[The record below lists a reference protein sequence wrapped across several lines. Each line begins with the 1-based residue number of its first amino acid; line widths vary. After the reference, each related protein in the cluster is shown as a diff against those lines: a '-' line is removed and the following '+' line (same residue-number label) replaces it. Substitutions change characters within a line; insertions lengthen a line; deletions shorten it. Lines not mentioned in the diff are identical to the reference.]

1 MTLFEDLKWR
11 GLIKDVAGEEADLQK
26 VLDGAP
32 FSFYWGTDPTAD
44 SLHLG
49 HYSSL
54 CMAKRLANAGHHPV
68 LLCGGATGRI
78 GDPRPTAER
87 EIISEERVNA
97 NINGIR
103 NQIKTL
109 VPTAELVDN
118 YDWMK
123 NYTFLNFLRDIGK
136 YINVNYMLDKDII
149 RRRLETGITFAE
161 FSYMLLQGYDFMHLY
176 QEKNCI
182 MQVAGS
188 DQWGNITTGVDLI
201 RKNLDKT
208 AYAFTMPLILDPS
221 GKKFGKSE
229 GNALWLDK
237 EKTSPYEIYQ
247 YLINSDDSKVLEYL
261 KVFTFLS
268 KEEIEDIYK
277 QQQAA
282 PETRIAQKTLAWEV
296 VKDIHGK
303 AEADNYDWMKNYT
316 FLNFLRDIGKYI
328 NVNYMLDK
336 DIIRRRLET
345 GITFAEFSYM
355 LLQGYDFMHL
365 YQEKNCIMQ
374 VAGSDQWGNITT
386 GVDLIRKNLDKTA
399 YAFTMPLILDP
410 SGKKFG
416 KSEGNA
422 LWLDK
427 EKTSPYE
434 IYQYLIN
441 SDDSKVLEYLKVF
454 TFLSKEEIEDIY
466 KQQQAA
472 PETRIAQKTLAWEV
486 VKDIHGK
493 AEADNAVNVSQKLFA
508 GDFKGLS
515 VKDIKS
521 GMKSV
526 PSFDF
531 TEELPLVDVLVNN
544 KIASSKREAR
554 EFISGNAISVNGEV
568 INDPAKVITKDMAIE
583 GEILIFRRGK
593 KKYFIGN
600 IVK

>member
-11 GLIKDVAGEEADLQK
+11 GLIKDIAGEEADLQK

-54 CMAKRLANAGHHPV
+54 CMAKRLAQAGHHPV

-87 EIISEERVNA
+87 EIISEEKVNA

-103 NQIKTL
+103 NQIKNL

-161 FSYMLLQGYDFMHLY
+161 FSYMLLQGYDFLHLY

-201 RKNLDKT
+201 RKTLDKT
-208 AYAFTMPLILDPS
+208 AYAFTMPLILDPT

-237 EKTSPYEIYQ
+237 DKTSPYEIYQ

-268 KEEIEDIYK
+268 KEEIEDVYAK
-277 QQQAA
+277 QQAA

-303 AEADNYDWMKNYT
+303 E
-316 FLNFLRDIGKYI
+316 
-328 NVNYMLDK
+328 
-336 DIIRRRLET
+336 
-345 GITFAEFSYM
+345 
-355 LLQGYDFMHL
+355 
-365 YQEKNCIMQ
+365 
-374 VAGSDQWGNITT
+374 
-386 GVDLIRKNLDKTA
+386 
-399 YAFTMPLILDP
+399 
-410 SGKKFG
+410 
-416 KSEGNA
+416 
-422 LWLDK
+422 
-427 EKTSPYE
+427 
-434 IYQYLIN
+434 
-441 SDDSKVLEYLKVF
+441 
-454 TFLSKEEIEDIY
+454 
-466 KQQQAA
+466 
-472 PETRIAQKTLAWEV
+472 
-486 VKDIHGK
+486 
-493 AEADNAVNVSQKLFA
+493 EADNAVNVSQKLFA

-531 TEELPLVDVLVNN
+531 TEELPLVDLLVNN

-554 EFISGNAISVNGEV
+554 EFISGNAISLNGEV
-568 INDPAKVITKDMAIE
+568 ITDPAKVITKDMAIE
-583 GEILIFRRGK
+583 GQILIFRRGK